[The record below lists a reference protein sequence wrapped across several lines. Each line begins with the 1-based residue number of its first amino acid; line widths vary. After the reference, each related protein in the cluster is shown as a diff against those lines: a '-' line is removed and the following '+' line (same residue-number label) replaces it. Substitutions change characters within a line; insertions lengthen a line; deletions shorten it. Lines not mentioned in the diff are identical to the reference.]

1 MKTHP
6 LIPVLITLLVAA
18 FGLLGWR
25 VYYLQ
30 HDCRDQYLQKA
41 RLPQHSTVIESP
53 KRGDIFDRRSR
64 VLAGSSKTEQLFAEP
79 RAFKTN
85 DQILEC
91 SMQLQ
96 DILGVPGPDICRL
109 IQESRNPGF
118 VRLYENL
125 SADQRQEIL
134 KARLSGIGIQGIWQ
148 RSYPMGAVTSHLIGF
163 VGAEQKGFGGIE
175 QKYDADLQGTAGSDV
190 LVVDVGRNPIRMDS
204 GESRVVQNGYSL
216 VLTIDTVIQDIVRK
230 ALQKQVKEYEAE
242 YGLGVVMDPWTG
254 EILAMVSLPDYDPMN
269 FSEYADRKNDPLK
282 NRVLADPYEPGSIF
296 KPIAAAVGLNTGAI
310 GYNEVIFCENGYF
323 SRYKISEY
331 MNHVYGNLSIKMI
344 IAKSSNIG
352 MAKVGLKLGQKRLYD
367 GLRLFGFGQP
377 TGLDLPGEDAGI
389 FRPTRQ
395 WDGWTVTRIPFGHA
409 ISVTAIQILRAYCII
424 ANGGSAVA
432 PHIVKAVVDDQGTI
446 KRFIYP
452 APLTGYVIKPEVAK
466 WIREEALVAV
476 INEGTGDQAKLKDIQ
491 AFGKTGTANIALA
504 NRKGY
509 DTANYVASFVGGAPP
524 DKPEVMVLVSIGK
537 PNRALGKGYSG
548 GRVAAP
554 VFKEV
559 MEEILKYRH
568 SQQPEQ

>member
-6 LIPVLITLLVAA
+6 LIPILIVLLVAS

-30 HDCRDQYLQKA
+30 HDCQEKYLQQA
-41 RLPQHSTVIESP
+41 QRPQHATVIELP

-64 VLAGSSKTEQLFAEP
+64 VLAASSKVEQLFAEP
-79 RAFKTN
+79 RAFKNN

-96 DILGVPGPDICRL
+96 DILGVPGPDLCRL

-118 VRLYENL
+118 VRLFDTL
-125 SADQRQEIL
+125 TADQRQEIL
-134 KARLSGIGIQGIWQ
+134 KARLPGIGIQAIWQ

-175 QKYDADLQGTAGSDV
+175 QKYDADLQGVAGSDV
-190 LVVDVGRNPIRMDS
+190 LVVDVGRNPIRIDS
-204 GESRVVQNGYSL
+204 QESRAAQNGLSL

-230 ALQKQVKEYEAE
+230 SLQKKIREYEAE
-242 YGLGVVMDPWTG
+242 YGLGIVMDPWTG

-269 FSEYADRKNDPLK
+269 IQEYVDRKNDPLK

-296 KPIAAAVGLNTGAI
+296 KPIAAAVGLNAGAI
-310 GYNEVIFCENGYF
+310 GYNDVIFCENGYF
-323 SRYKISEY
+323 VKYKIGEY
-331 MNHVYGNLSIKMI
+331 MNHVYGNLSVKMI
-344 IAKSSNIG
+344 LAKSSNIG
-352 MAKVGLKLGQKRLYD
+352 MAKIGLKLGQKRLYD

-424 ANGGSAVA
+424 ANGGSAVQ
-432 PHIVKAVVDDQGTI
+432 PHIVKALVDDQGTI
-446 KRFIYP
+446 RKFMYP
-452 APLTGYVIKPEVAK
+452 APLTGYVIKPEVAR

-476 INEGTGDQAKLKDIQ
+476 VNEGTGDQAKMEGIQ
-491 AFGKTGTANIALA
+491 VFGKTGTANIALP

-509 DTANYVASFVGGAPP
+509 DTANYIASFVGGAPP

-554 VFKEV
+554 VFKEI

-568 SQQPEQ
+568 SQQTE